1 MENAVDTIEISL
13 FPLNTV
19 LFPGQVLPLHIF
31 EDRYRLMI
39 RQCLAEE
46 NPFGVVLIRRGQEVG
61 ETAEPHMVGTIA
73 RIRESSH
80 LPDGTM
86 NIVSVGLERFRIRRL
101 IHDQPYLRGEV
112 ETFPLIESADAEAV
126 EALAHRVRQLV
137 VRYIE
142 LIAEAAGLHI
152 KVDTVPDTPQQVG
165 YLAGGRHADRQQ
177 REAGL
182 ARQRVASRHL
192 ECRDHPAEPRKRA
205 AHVDDAHEGLAGP
218 GAVRAQWLVA
228 AKLRATTGVDLT
240 PSVQCGSI

>member
-46 NPFGVVLIRRGQEVG
+46 NPFGVVLIRRGLEIG
-61 ETAEPHMVGTIA
+61 ETAEPYMVGTIA
-73 RIRESSH
+73 RIRESTH

-86 NIVSVGLERFRIRRL
+86 NIVSVGMERFRIRRL

-112 ETFPLIESADAEAV
+112 ETFPMMESPDAAAV
-126 EALAHRVRQLV
+126 NALAHRVRQLA

-152 KVDTVPDTPQQVG
+152 KVETVPDTPQQVG
-165 YLAGGRHADRQQ
+165 YLAAVAMQIDNKEKQSLLDSVSPADILTAEVTLLN
-177 REAGL
+177 RENAL
-182 ARQRVASRHL
+182 LTWMTKTKEWPARVQF
-192 ECRDHPAEPRKRA
+192 
-205 AHVDDAHEGLAGP
+205 GP
-218 GAVRAQWLVA
+218 SGWL
-228 AKLRATTGVDLT
+228 L
-240 PSVQCGSI
+240 PN

>member
-46 NPFGVVLIRRGQEVG
+46 NPFGVVLIRRGLEIG
-61 ETAEPHMVGTIA
+61 ETAEPYMVGTMA
-73 RIRESSH
+73 RIRESTH

-112 ETFPLIESADAEAV
+112 ETFPMMESADAEAV
-126 EALAHRVRQLV
+126 NALAHRVGQLA

-165 YLAGGRHADRQQ
+165 YLAAVAMQIDNKEKQSLLDSASPADILTAEITLLN
-177 REAGL
+177 RENAL
-182 ARQRVASRHL
+182 L
-192 ECRDHPAEPRKRA
+192 TWMTKTKEWPAQ
-205 AHVDDAHEGLAGP
+205 VQFGP
-218 GAVRAQWLVA
+218 SGWL
-228 AKLRATTGVDLT
+228 L
-240 PSVQCGSI
+240 PN

>member
-46 NPFGVVLIRRGQEVG
+46 KPFGVVLIRRGQEVG

-112 ETFPLIESADAEAV
+112 ETFPMIDSAETVAV
-126 EALAHRVRQLV
+126 EALAQRVRQLV

-165 YLAGGRHADRQQ
+165 YLAGVAMQIDNKEKQGLLDSASPADILSAEIILLK
-177 REAGL
+177 RENAL
-182 ARQRVASRHL
+182 LTWMTHTK
-192 ECRDHPAEPRKRA
+192 DWPAQA
-205 AHVDDAHEGLAGP
+205 QFGP
-218 GAVRAQWLVA
+218 SGWL
-228 AKLRATTGVDLT
+228 L
-240 PSVQCGSI
+240 PN

>member
-46 NPFGVVLIRRGQEVG
+46 NPFGVVLIRRGLEIG
-61 ETAEPHMVGTIA
+61 ETAEPYMVGTMA
-73 RIRESSH
+73 RIRESTH

-112 ETFPLIESADAEAV
+112 ETFPMMESADAEAV
-126 EALAHRVRQLV
+126 NALAHRVGQLA

-165 YLAGGRHADRQQ
+165 YLAAVAMQIDNKEKQSLLDSASPADILTAEITLLN
-177 REAGL
+177 RENAL
-182 ARQRVASRHL
+182 LTWMTKTKEWPARVQF
-192 ECRDHPAEPRKRA
+192 
-205 AHVDDAHEGLAGP
+205 GP
-218 GAVRAQWLVA
+218 SGWL
-228 AKLRATTGVDLT
+228 L
-240 PSVQCGSI
+240 PN

>member
-1 MENAVDTIEISL
+1 VENAVDTIEISL

-46 NPFGVVLIRRGQEVG
+46 NPFGVVLIRRGLEIG
-61 ETAEPHMVGTIA
+61 ETAEPYMVGTIA
-73 RIRESSH
+73 RIRESTH

-86 NIVSVGLERFRIRRL
+86 NIVSVGMERFRIRRL

-112 ETFPLIESADAEAV
+112 ETFPMMESADAEAV
-126 EALAHRVRQLV
+126 NALAHRVGQLA

-165 YLAGGRHADRQQ
+165 YLAAVAMQIDNKEKQSLLDSVSPADILTAEITLLN
-177 REAGL
+177 RENAL
-182 ARQRVASRHL
+182 LTWMTKTKEWPARVQF
-192 ECRDHPAEPRKRA
+192 
-205 AHVDDAHEGLAGP
+205 GP
-218 GAVRAQWLVA
+218 SGWL
-228 AKLRATTGVDLT
+228 L
-240 PSVQCGSI
+240 PN